1 MKRKSILTCLFLLIA
16 CGLPLLSVFSASAVG
31 SYSIDWWTIDDGG
44 AISST
49 GGDFSLA
56 GTIGQPEY
64 GTSSAESYSLS
75 GGFWGGGGAAEIYRV
90 ILVLIFR

>member
-1 MKRKSILTCLFLLIA
+1 MNNKWFFCLILLLIFLA
-16 CGLPLLSVFSASAVG
+16 LPMISKAQATATPD
-31 SYSIDWWTIDDGG
+31 YHIDWWTIDGGG

-49 GGDFSLA
+49 SGDFSLA

-75 GGFWGGGGAAEIYRV
+75 GGFWGGGAAEIYRV
-90 ILVLIFR
+90 ILMLIFR

>member
-1 MKRKSILTCLFLLIA
+1 MKRKSILTYLFLLIA

-31 SYSIDWWTIDDGG
+31 SYSIDWWTIDGGG

-49 GGDFSLA
+49 SGDFSLA
-56 GTIGQPEY
+56 GTIGQPEN

-75 GGFWGGGGAAEIYRV
+75 GGFWGGGVAEIYRV
-90 ILVLIFR
+90 ILMLIYR

>member
-1 MKRKSILTCLFLLIA
+1 MKRKSILTYLFLLIA

-31 SYSIDWWTIDDGG
+31 GYSIDWWTIDGGG

-75 GGFWGGGGAAEIYRV
+75 GGFWGGGVAEIYRV
-90 ILVLIFR
+90 ILMLIFR

>member
-1 MKRKSILTCLFLLIA
+1 MMKPKSILTYVFLLIA
-16 CGLPLLSVFSASAVG
+16 CGLPLLSVLSASAVG
-31 SYSIDWWTIDDGG
+31 IYSIDWWTIDDGG

-75 GGFWGGGGAAEIYRV
+75 GGFWGGGAAEIYRV
-90 ILVLIFR
+90 ILMLIFR

>member
-1 MKRKSILTCLFLLIA
+1 MKRKSIMTYLFLLIA

-31 SYSIDWWTIDDGG
+31 SYSIDWWTIDGGG

-75 GGFWGGGGAAEIYRV
+75 GGFWGGDAAEIYRV
-90 ILVLIFR
+90 ILMLIFR

>member
-1 MKRKSILTCLFLLIA
+1 MQRKSILTYLFLLIA
-16 CGLPLLSVFSASAVG
+16 CGLPLLSVISVSAVG
-31 SYSIDWWTIDDGG
+31 SYSIDWWTIDGGG
-44 AISST
+44 AISSA
-49 GGDFSLA
+49 GDDFSLA

-75 GGFWGGGGAAEIYRV
+75 SGFWGGDGAAEIYRI